1 MLGYLKRHHLGLVAT
16 FIALGGTAYASG
28 VLPPHSVGTGQ
39 LEAGAVGTAQLKRGA
54 VGMAQLK
61 RGAVGLGQISP
72 GTRSTLQQAP
82 AQPSPTDATYQLPAP
97 RMGWLTAPGFP
108 HVTYYRDTNRVVHLA
123 GAAYGYY
130 VGSAG
135 LGPGSPG
142 PVNEC
147 GVPFGNG
154 EYSAM
159 IVLPAGDRPS
169 GHLAFAVAS
178 GSGTGEVD
186 VTPDGWV
193 SCVRGAGDQYVS
205 LDRDPVS
212 GPAG

>member
-1 MLGYLKRHHLGLVAT
+1 MKRWQTVRAVFFLFVCAAGVA
-16 FIALGGTAYASG
+16 
-28 VLPPHSVGTGQ
+28 
-39 LEAGAVGTAQLKRGA
+39 
-54 VGMAQLK
+54 
-61 RGAVGLGQISP
+61 
-72 GTRSTLQQAP
+72 QQPP
-82 AQPSPTDATYQLPAP
+82 AQPSPTDANYNLPAP
-97 RMGWLTAPGFP
+97 RTSWATAPGFP
-108 HVTYYRDTNRVVHLA
+108 HVTYYRDTNGVVHLA

-130 VGSAG
+130 GGSAG

-147 GVPFGNG
+147 GLPFGNG
-154 EYSAM
+154 EYSPM
-159 IVLPAGDRPS
+159 IILPPGDRPS

-205 LDRDPVS
+205 LDGITFR
-212 GPAG
+212 GGRLT